1 MLPQLH
7 AAAGELGWS
16 LREEVADD
24 FDFLRR
30 LYCEDRAQ
38 EFGFLPEPQQQLLLT
53 QQFRA
58 RYASYRAVDGRWFAL
73 LIDASDHPI
82 GHLALAFGPPALHM
96 IDIALVASAR
106 GNGAG
111 SGLLRGLIAD
121 AKAQGW
127 DMELHVLIDS
137 PAGRLYQRLGFEAV
151 SESPPY
157 RAMRRRHS

>member
-53 QQFRA
+53 QQFCA

-121 AKAQGW
+121 AKGQGW

-157 RAMRRRHS
+157 RAMRRRHP